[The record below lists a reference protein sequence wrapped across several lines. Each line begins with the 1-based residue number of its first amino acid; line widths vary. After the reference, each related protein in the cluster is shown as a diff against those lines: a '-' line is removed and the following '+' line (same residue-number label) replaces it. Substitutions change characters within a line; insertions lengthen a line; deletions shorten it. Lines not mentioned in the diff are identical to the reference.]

1 MFEVMQAR
9 QVGSEWHVY
18 NVAALSPAEHMDG
31 PYESE
36 AEAVKAAELIA
47 SPWLAWQQ

>member
-1 MFEVMQAR
+1 MFEVMQAK

-18 NVAALSPAEHMDG
+18 SVAALSVDEHMDG

-36 AEAVKAAELIA
+36 AEAAKAAELIA